1 MDIRKKGTKTVIRIH
16 PGELYV
22 SRSDVIITTILG
34 SCVSACMYDPVNKII
49 GMNHFLLSNKRYA
62 KHIPVCQ
69 SEAGRYGIHAMELLI
84 NKMLQQ
90 GARRENLH
98 AKAFGGGSI
107 LQQSQ
112 GSDNFLCVGDVNSR
126 FILEFIKLE
135 NIKLQ
140 ASDLGGNTGRVVH
153 FHFDDY
159 SVYSKKINNSINR
172 DLVRKEKRYWQKSIN
187 KQAQETAEVELWG

>member
-1 MDIRKKGTKTVIRIH
+1 MDIKKKGTKNNIRIY

-34 SCVSACMYDPVNKII
+34 SCVSACMYDPVNRII

-62 KHIPVCQ
+62 KHIPVCE

-84 NKMLQQ
+84 NNMLKH
-90 GARRENLH
+90 GARRKNLH

-107 LQQSQ
+107 LQQSK
-112 GSDNFLCVGDVNSR
+112 GKDNFFCVGDVNSK
-126 FILEFIKLE
+126 FIREFLKLE
-135 NIKLQ
+135 KIKLQ

-159 SVYSKKINNSINR
+159 SVFSKKIKPSINKGIA
-172 DLVRKEKRYWQKSIN
+172 LKEKHYWQKSIN
-187 KQAQETAEVELWG
+187 KQEQETGEVELWG